1 MVDTSQLD
9 SISGIWQLLN
19 VFIYT
24 IAIDL
29 WTDLT
34 FELIFLLQLCTYLV
48 DWISS
53 FTTPCI
59 CKWRDFRVN
68 RQINKCNSTS
78 SFLVDLHQTADL
90 IWFRLCKCN
99 FFSIGYLR
107 PHVPITQIKKL
118 TAITF
123 SRYIYTSCR
132 WNRDHLHTTVDINFL
147 FRDWYR
153 WQLV

>member
-68 RQINKCNSTS
+68 RQINKRNSTS

-99 FFSIGYLR
+99 FFFHRLSAAPCSHYANQKIDSNHIFKVYLY
-107 PHVPITQIKKL
+107 VLSVK
-118 TAITF
+118 
-123 SRYIYTSCR
+123 SRSFAYDSWYQ
-132 WNRDHLHTTVDINFL
+132 FL